1 MKLFR
6 VSICTH
12 TMPYTQV
19 CLVVVLSH
27 SKTVLL
33 FFLVRLLLLQI
44 VIKVH
49 YSKFSI
55 QHVLETCFYH
65 YLQKEKQ
72 EQVVILLRILKD
84 ILVYTLHSKNASF
97 GSGYFQIACCE
108 LINDVTG
115 SHIQSNLSTCFHH
128 IAAFFLMRSLHSSLP
143 HPKIRVG
150 RGVSYF

>member
-72 EQVVILLRILKD
+72 EKVVILLRILKD

-97 GSGYFQIACCE
+97 GSEYFQIACCE
-108 LINDVTG
+108 LINVITG
-115 SHIQSNLSTCFHH
+115 SHIYSNSSTCF
-128 IAAFFLMRSLHSSLP
+128 ITLQLFFNEKSAQFPSTP
-143 HPKIRVG
+143 
-150 RGVSYF
+150 